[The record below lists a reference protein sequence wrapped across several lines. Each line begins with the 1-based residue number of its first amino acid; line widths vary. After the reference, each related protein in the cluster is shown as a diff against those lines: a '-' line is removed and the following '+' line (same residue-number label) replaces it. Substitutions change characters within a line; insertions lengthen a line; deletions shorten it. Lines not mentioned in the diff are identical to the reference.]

1 MKVLALTSIVFDLTV
16 QDDAYC
22 LPDGGS
28 IQFFTHDKPIEFYGT
43 QACLV
48 RNCHISGTYVI
59 RVPADTAVHRM
70 TELKEM
76 FEARGKIEM
85 RNAEY
90 IANGPYVHEREVGVN
105 CGITELAPGTSSG
118 AHGQGTGCA
127 AVCVPS
133 TGGHGGGNGFYYMPA
148 ATPNF
153 AVYPELM
160 NRVQSYLDTTVSVVN
175 SSIGGSDDR
184 NPNGSTGGSS
194 PCPGSANELFTQ
206 RHGTVYEDNPTY
218 VKPFLILLMMC

>member
-1 MKVLALTSIVFDLTV
+1 M
-16 QDDAYC
+16 
-22 LPDGGS
+22 
-28 IQFFTHDKPIEFYGT
+28 EFYGT

-48 RNCHISGTYVI
+48 RNRHVPGTYVI
-59 RVPADTAVHRM
+59 RVPANTEVYRM
-70 TELKEM
+70 TNYKAM
-76 FEARGKIEM
+76 FEARKKIVV

-105 CGITELAPGTSSG
+105 CGISELVSGTPSG
-118 AHGQGTGCA
+118 VLVQGTDCPEI
-127 AVCVPS
+127 CVPS
-133 TGGHGGGNGFYYMPA
+133 ASGGNRGDNGYYYMPA

-160 NRVQSYLDTTVSVVN
+160 NRVQSYLDTTISVVN
-175 SSIGGSDDR
+175 SSLGGSDDS

-206 RHGTVYEDNPTY
+206 RHGSVYESSPTY
-218 VKPFLILLMMC
+218 ASLFLILLIAC